1 MSNNLLEKLFSKF
14 LRISPILICFFCI
27 LLDSIPFYILDYSSF
42 KTQIGLIIIYSW
54 IITDNQ
60 KLRPIVI
67 LIFGCLIDLF
77 NNIIFGFSS
86 LIFLIVFL
94 IQRKNN
100 DNLLSNNFSNTW
112 FKFSIFLIVYNIS
125 NFFFYKLNLNF
136 LELNFIEIFFSLA
149 ISIVLFPMLFFFV
162 NFINE
167 KIKYLNE

>member
-1 MSNNLLEKLFSKF
+1 MLV
-14 LRISPILICFFCI
+14 SP
-27 LLDSIPFYILDYSSF
+27 
-42 KTQIGLIIIYSW
+42 
-54 IITDNQ
+54 TD
-60 KLRPIVI
+60 
-67 LIFGCLIDLF
+67 
-77 NNIIFGFSS
+77 NIIFGFSS